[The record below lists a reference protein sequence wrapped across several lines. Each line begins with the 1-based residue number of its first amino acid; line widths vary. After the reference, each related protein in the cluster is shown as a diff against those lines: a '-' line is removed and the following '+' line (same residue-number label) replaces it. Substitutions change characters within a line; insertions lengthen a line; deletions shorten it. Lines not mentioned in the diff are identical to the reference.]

1 MSPALNDWTQLAG
14 ELEAV
19 LRNRLALVA
28 DHELRERDPQTQ
40 LQELRASSVQLGKLV
55 DRLPAGCD
63 PTLRH
68 YLERQSYVKALDW
81 LETRSRNAR

>member
-1 MSPALNDWTQLAG
+1 MSPATSDWTPLAK
-14 ELEAV
+14 ELETV

-40 LQELRASSVQLGKLV
+40 LQELRAASVRLGKLTEQ
-55 DRLPAGCD
+55 LPAHCD
-63 PTLRH
+63 PMLRH

-81 LETRSRNAR
+81 LETHSGKAR